1 MRRYAVRVLVAIL
14 TFAFGVA
21 LSLAFG
27 LFKPQAIKIT
37 DTWSSRRPPCP
48 KKFRVAR
55 PAMLTVD
62 SESSDPVKLVY
73 LGESPDRR
81 MKFLVENRKDQT
93 ISGFSIKGNEI
104 WGTEGTTGRTVF
116 EWSSEDYLRPGESRP
131 ITTTA
136 RGADALS
143 LRVSAV
149 TFQSGFT
156 WINPRDIR

>member
-27 LFKPQAIKIT
+27 LFKPQEIRIA

-55 PAMLTVD
+55 PAFLTVD
-62 SESSDPVKLVY
+62 SETSDPVVLTY
-73 LGESPDRR
+73 LGEGPDGR
-81 MKFLVENRKDQT
+81 MKFLVENRKDQMV
-93 ISGFSIKGNEI
+93 SRFSIKGNEI
-104 WGTEGTTGRTVF
+104 WGTEGAPGRTIF
-116 EWSSEDYLRPGESRP
+116 EWSSEDFLRPGEARP
-131 ITTTA
+131 IITTE
-136 RGADALS
+136 RGAEALS
-143 LRVSAV
+143 FRVPAV

-156 WINPRDIR
+156 WINPRETR